1 MIIKIQYLQY
11 LKSRNFCNHKLLRSL
26 FLRLWYEKINLFRGI
41 TFWDL
46 SVLWKKKMENLFL
59 RCQCFYKSFLTKSK
73 KKIRYIWE

>member
-26 FLRLWYEKINLFRGI
+26 FLRSWYEKINLFRGI

-46 SVLWKKKMENLFL
+46 SVLWKKKNGKFIFAMPMFL
-59 RCQCFYKSFLTKSK
+59 QKFFNQV
-73 KKIRYIWE
+73 

>member
-46 SVLWKKKMENLFL
+46 SVLWKKKNGKFIFAMSMFL
-59 RCQCFYKSFLTKSK
+59 QKFFNQV
-73 KKIRYIWE
+73 